1 MTRLMTTDAVLTR
14 QTQNAYDF
22 SIAANGDILT
32 DDFFDTSILIA
43 LFTDKRATAE
53 EMPVTELRRGW
64 IGDESN
70 ADGFEGGSKIWLYEQ
85 AKLTRDTLNG
95 LSTEANN
102 ALAYFVEDN
111 IAISVLSSADLIN
124 GAAGLTITITRPN
137 SRVDRRFFELWNNTA
152 KRG

>member
-1 MTRLMTTDAVLTR
+1 MATDAVLTR
-14 QTQNAYDF
+14 QIQNAYDF
-22 SIAANGDILT
+22 SIASNGDILT

-53 EMPVTELRRGW
+53 EMPVTQLRRGW

-95 LSTEANN
+95 LATEAKN
-102 ALAYFVEDN
+102 ALIYFVEDN
-111 IAISVLSSADLIN
+111 IAISVLSSADLI
-124 GAAGLTITITRPN
+124 AGVPTLTITITRPN

-152 KRG
+152 SRP

>member
-1 MTRLMTTDAVLTR
+1 MATDAVLTR
-14 QTQNAYDF
+14 QVQNAYDF
-22 SIAANGDILT
+22 SIASNGDILT

-53 EMPVTELRRGW
+53 EMPVTQLRRGW

-70 ADGFEGGSKIWLYEQ
+70 EDGFEGGSKIWLYEQ

-95 LSTEANN
+95 LATEAKN
-102 ALAYFVEDN
+102 ALIYFVEDN
-111 IAISVLSSADLIN
+111 IAISVLASGDLI
-124 GAAGLTITITRPN
+124 AGVPTLTITITRPN

-152 KRG
+152 SRP

>member
-1 MTRLMTTDAVLTR
+1 MTTDAVLNR
-14 QTQNAYDF
+14 NFENIYDF
-22 SIAANGDILT
+22 SIAANGDIET
-32 DDFFDTSILIA
+32 DDFFDTSILVA

-53 EMPVTELRRGW
+53 EMPVSQLRRGW

-95 LSTEANN
+95 LASESDS
-102 ALAYFVEDN
+102 ALNYFVEDN
-111 IAISVLSSADLIN
+111 IALSVLSSADLIN
-124 GAAGLTITITRPN
+124 SVAGLTIIITRPN

>member
-1 MTRLMTTDAVLTR
+1 MSTDAVLNT
-14 QTQNAYDF
+14 NFENIYDF
-22 SIAANGDILT
+22 SLATNGDILT
-32 DDFFDTSILIA
+32 DEFFDTSILVA

-53 EMPVTELRRGW
+53 EVPVSRLRRGW

-70 ADGFEGGSKIWLYEQ
+70 EDGFEGGSKLWLYEQ

-95 LSTEANN
+95 LSTESNA
-102 ALAYFVEDN
+102 ALAYFVDDN
-111 IAISVLSSADLIN
+111 IAISVFSTADLIN
-124 GAAGLTITITRPN
+124 GVTGLTITITRPN